1 MLPIRALKSLTHL
14 KQETRSSIQKKK
26 SKEWNVRFCWWSPN
40 VCDHS
45 GLNCLLANLFP
56 FKFTQKMLYY
66 STVCMESRTY
76 ACVSWNIH
84 VNAYEMKNVVLCF
97 YVQVQITVT
106 WYLYSFFKVTE
117 VTVISN
123 EWITRKKRTN
133 EIRHVPPCV
142 YPKEDRPWPQRI
154 CPAPSYQNT
163 SCHTES
169 TKMKTIHH

>member
-1 MLPIRALKSLTHL
+1 MECPILLVITQR
-14 KQETRSSIQKKK
+14 
-26 SKEWNVRFCWWSPN
+26 
-40 VCDHS
+40 CDHS

-84 VNAYEMKNVVLCF
+84 VNAYEMKSVVLCF

-106 WYLYSFFKVTE
+106 RYLYSFFKVTE

-123 EWITRKKRTN
+123 EWITRKKGQMKYGMYLHVYIPRRIGHDHR
-133 EIRHVPPCV
+133 EFAQHRHIKIPHVTLNPL
-142 YPKEDRPWPQRI
+142 K
-154 CPAPSYQNT
+154 
-163 SCHTES
+163 
-169 TKMKTIHH
+169 